1 MRMHSFWKRYCI
13 LGMVFLTG
21 CSFTG
26 SESPQDS
33 GRPAPI
39 SGAGQVGGG
48 VGVGAGPADAVS
60 TGGSADAGG
69 ERDLSAIVDAVANPP
84 PARRYKARSAKAARA
99 PLSGQLTPIGYEQ
112 LSGWNIDNLVAAWP
126 AWLRSCLALGHR
138 GEPFTSLCNAAQG
151 IGARDAGAIRAYFE
165 SNFVPHALDGA
176 GAKSANNTG
185 GNGRS
190 NHVTGYYEPLLMGS
204 KTRSS
209 RFDTPLYR
217 TPKDLVTVD
226 LNDPYPE
233 LRALRLRGR
242 LVKGTNGEGDRV
254 VPYATRGELEKSGQ
268 LRGLELVYVT
278 DPVEAFFLQVQGSG
292 RVQLDNGQM
301 MRVGYA
307 NQNGH
312 PYKSIGRWLVD
323 KGELTLAQAT
333 MQGIK
338 AWLAK
343 NPQRKDELL
352 HQNPS
357 MVFFKELPAS
367 QDVTEGPFGSL
378 GVPLTAGR
386 SVAVDN
392 RFVPTGLPVFVQT
405 RIPTGVGS
413 TFKPTSR
420 LMFAQDTGSAIQGAH
435 RADFFFGSGAVAGEL
450 AGKMKAQGS
459 MVVLLPKGY

>member
-1 MRMHSFWKRYCI
+1 
-13 LGMVFLTG
+13 MVFLTG

-39 SGAGQVGGG
+39 SGTGPVGGG
-48 VGVGAGPADAVS
+48 AGVDSAGSVGLVG
-60 TGGSADAGG
+60 GGD
-69 ERDLSAIVDAVANPP
+69 RDLSAIVDAVANPP
-84 PARRYKARSAKAARA
+84 AVRRYAARSAKVARA
-99 PLSGQLTPIGYEQ
+99 PLSGQLTPVGYGS
-112 LSGWNIDNLVAAWP
+112 LTGWNNDNLVAAWP

-138 GEPFTSLCNAAQG
+138 GEPFTSLCNAAQA
-151 IGARDAGAIRAYFE
+151 IGPRDAGAIRAYFE
-165 SNFVPHALDGA
+165 NNFVPHALG
-176 GAKSANNTG
+176 GSGNT
-185 GNGRS
+185 
-190 NHVTGYYEPLLMGS
+190 VTGYYEPLLLGS
-204 KTRSS
+204 KTRSG

-242 LVKGTNGEGDRV
+242 LVKGANGQGDRV

-268 LRGLELVYVT
+268 LRGLELVYVE

-367 QDVTEGPFGSL
+367 QDATEGPFGSL

-392 RFVPTGLPVFVQT
+392 RFVPAGLPVFVQT
-405 RIPTGVGS
+405 RIPTGVNS
-413 TFKPTSR
+413 NFKPTAR

-435 RADFFFGSGAVAGEL
+435 RADFFFGSGPVAGEL

-459 MVVLLPKGY
+459 MVVLLPRGY

>member
-1 MRMHSFWKRYCI
+1 MRIHSFWKRYCI
-13 LGMVFLTG
+13 LGVLFVTG
-21 CSFTG
+21 CSLTG
-26 SESPQDS
+26 SPEPSDQD
-33 GRPAPI
+33 RRAPI
-39 SGAGQVGGG
+39 SGAG
-48 VGVGAGPADAVS
+48 VGVRGGAAGGAAEGSDVGRVS
-60 TGGSADAGG
+60 AESGG
-69 ERDLSAIVDAVANPP
+69 ERDLSAIVDAIANPP
-84 PARRYKARSAKAARA
+84 APRRYTAKTPRAAKA
-99 PLSGQLTPIGYEQ
+99 PLSGQLTPIEYGQ
-112 LSGWNIDNLVAAWP
+112 LSGWGDDNLVAAWP
-126 AWLRSCLALGHR
+126 AWLRSCLALGVR
-138 GEPFTSLCNAAQG
+138 GEPFTSLCNAAQN

-165 SNFVPHALDGA
+165 NYFVPHTLDAA
-176 GAKSANNTG
+176 GLKSAN

-209 RFDTPLYR
+209 RFDTALYR

-242 LVKGTNGEGDRV
+242 LIKGVNGQGDRV

-268 LRGLELVYVT
+268 LRGLELVYVE

-301 MRVGYA
+301 MRVGYH

-338 AWLAK
+338 AWLAR

-357 MVFFKELPAS
+357 MVFFRELPSS
-367 QDVTEGPFGSL
+367 QDPTEGPFGSL

-435 RADFFFGSGAVAGEL
+435 RADFFFGSGPVAGEL
-450 AGKMKAQGS
+450 AGKMKANGN

>member
-39 SGAGQVGGG
+39 SGTGQVGGG
-48 VGVGAGPADAVS
+48 ADS
-60 TGGSADAGG
+60 AGG
-69 ERDLSAIVDAVANPP
+69 GRLVGGGDRDLSAIVDAVANPP
-84 PARRYKARSAKAARA
+84 AVRRYAARSAKAARA
-99 PLSGQLTPIGYEQ
+99 PLSGQLTPVGYGS
-112 LSGWNIDNLVAAWP
+112 LTGWNNDNLVAAWP

-138 GEPFTSLCNAAQG
+138 GEPFTSLCNAAQA
-151 IGARDAGAIRAYFE
+151 IGPRDAGAIRAYFE
-165 SNFVPHALDGA
+165 NNFVPHALG
-176 GAKSANNTG
+176 GSGNT
-185 GNGRS
+185 
-190 NHVTGYYEPLLMGS
+190 VTGYYEPLLLGS
-204 KTRSS
+204 KTRSG

-242 LVKGTNGEGDRV
+242 LVKGTNGQGDRV

-268 LRGLELVYVT
+268 LRGLELVYVE

-367 QDVTEGPFGSL
+367 QDATEGPFGSL

-392 RFVPTGLPVFVQT
+392 RFIPAGLPVFVQT
-405 RIPTGVGS
+405 RIPTGVNS
-413 TFKPTSR
+413 NFKPTAR

-435 RADFFFGSGAVAGEL
+435 RADFFFGSGPVAGEL

>member
-39 SGAGQVGGG
+39 SGTGTGQVGGG
-48 VGVGAGPADAVS
+48 VSAGPADAGSVGS
-60 TGGSADAGG
+60 GGAAG
-69 ERDLSAIVDAVANPP
+69 ERDLSAIVDALANPP
-84 PARRYKARSAKAARA
+84 ATRRYTARSARVARA
-99 PLSGQLTPIGYEQ
+99 PLSGQLTPMGYGS
-112 LSGWNIDNLVAAWP
+112 LTGWSNDNLVAAWP
-126 AWLRSCLALGHR
+126 AWLRSCLALGNR
-138 GEPFTSLCNAAQG
+138 GEPFTSLCNTAQA
-151 IGARDAGAIRAYFE
+151 IGPRDAAAIRAYFE
-165 SNFVPHALDGA
+165 NNFVPHALGGGD
-176 GAKSANNTG
+176 KPSPANNT
-185 GNGRS
+185 
-190 NHVTGYYEPLLMGS
+190 VTGYYEPLLLGS
-204 KTRSS
+204 KTRSG

-242 LVKGTNGEGDRV
+242 LVKGADGQGDRV
-254 VPYATRGELEKSGQ
+254 VPYATRSELEKSGQ
-268 LRGLELVYVT
+268 LRGLELIYVE

-301 MRVGYA
+301 MRVGYD

-338 AWLAK
+338 AWLSK
-343 NPQRKDELL
+343 NPRRKDELL

-367 QDVTEGPFGSL
+367 QDATEGPFGSL

-392 RFVPTGLPVFVQT
+392 RFVPAGLPVFVQT
-405 RIPTGVGS
+405 RIPTGVNNN
-413 TFKPTSR
+413 FKPTAR

>member
-39 SGAGQVGGG
+39 SGTGPVGGG
-48 VGVGAGPADAVS
+48 AGVDSAGSVGLVG
-60 TGGSADAGG
+60 GGD
-69 ERDLSAIVDAVANPP
+69 RDVSAIVDAVANPP
-84 PARRYKARSAKAARA
+84 AVRRYAARSAKAARA
-99 PLSGQLTPIGYEQ
+99 PLSGQLTPVGYGS
-112 LSGWNIDNLVAAWP
+112 LTGWNNDNLVAAWP

-138 GEPFTSLCNAAQG
+138 GEPFTSLCNAAQAVG
-151 IGARDAGAIRAYFE
+151 PRDAGAIRAYFE
-165 SNFVPHALDGA
+165 NNFVPHALG
-176 GAKSANNTG
+176 GSGNT
-185 GNGRS
+185 
-190 NHVTGYYEPLLMGS
+190 VTGYYEPLLLGS
-204 KTRSS
+204 KTRSD

-242 LVKGTNGEGDRV
+242 LVKGTNGQGDRV

-268 LRGLELVYVT
+268 LRGLELVYVE

-367 QDVTEGPFGSL
+367 QDATEGPFGSL

-392 RFVPTGLPVFVQT
+392 RFVPAGLPVFVQT
-405 RIPTGVGS
+405 RIPTGVNS
-413 TFKPTSR
+413 NFKPTAR

-435 RADFFFGSGAVAGEL
+435 RADFFFGSGPVAGEL

>member
-1 MRMHSFWKRYCI
+1 M
-13 LGMVFLTG
+13 
-21 CSFTG
+21 
-26 SESPQDS
+26 
-33 GRPAPI
+33 
-39 SGAGQVGGG
+39 
-48 VGVGAGPADAVS
+48 
-60 TGGSADAGG
+60 
-69 ERDLSAIVDAVANPP
+69 ANPP
-84 PARRYKARSAKAARA
+84 AARRYTARSAKATRA
-99 PLSGQLTPIGYEQ
+99 PLSGQLTPVGYGA
-112 LSGWNIDNLVAAWP
+112 LTGWNNDNLVAAWP

-138 GEPFTSLCNAAQG
+138 GEPFTSLCNAAQA
-151 IGARDAGAIRAYFE
+151 IGPRDAGAIRAYFE
-165 SNFVPHALDGA
+165 NNFVPHALGGGD
-176 GAKSANNTG
+176 KPSPSSNT
-185 GNGRS
+185 
-190 NHVTGYYEPLLMGS
+190 VTGYYEPLLLGS

-242 LVKGTNGEGDRV
+242 LVKGANGQGDRV

-268 LRGLELVYVT
+268 LRGLELVYVE

-367 QDVTEGPFGSL
+367 QDATEGPFGSL

-392 RFVPTGLPVFVQT
+392 RFIPAGLPVFVQT
-405 RIPTGVGS
+405 RIPTGVNS
-413 TFKPTSR
+413 NFKPTSR

-435 RADFFFGSGAVAGEL
+435 RADFFFGSGPVAGEL

>member
-39 SGAGQVGGG
+39 SGTGMSQGG
-48 VGVGAGPADAVS
+48 VAGGAEDGRDS
-60 TGGSADAGG
+60 GESGG
-69 ERDLSAIVDAVANPP
+69 ERDLSSIIDAVANPP
-84 PARRYKARSAKAARA
+84 APRRYTAKTPRATRA
-99 PLSGQLTPIGYEQ
+99 PLSGQLTPIGYSA
-112 LSGWNIDNLVAAWP
+112 LNGWNNDNLVAAWP

-138 GEPFTSLCNAAQG
+138 GEPFTGLCNAAQN

-165 SNFVPHALDGA
+165 SNFVPHALDGS

-242 LVKGTNGEGDRV
+242 LMKGTNGEGDRV

-268 LRGLELVYVT
+268 LRGLELVYVS

-312 PYKSIGRWLVD
+312 PYKSIGRWLVE

-338 AWLAK
+338 AWLAR

-367 QDVTEGPFGSL
+367 QDPTEGPFGSL

-420 LMFAQDTGSAIQGAH
+420 LMFAQDTGSAIQGPH

-450 AGKMKAQGS
+450 AGKMKASGS

>member
-1 MRMHSFWKRYCI
+1 
-13 LGMVFLTG
+13 MVFLTG

-39 SGAGQVGGG
+39 SGTGPVGGG
-48 VGVGAGPADAVS
+48 AGADS
-60 TGGSADAGG
+60 AGG
-69 ERDLSAIVDAVANPP
+69 GRLVGGGDRDLSAIVDAVANPP
-84 PARRYKARSAKAARA
+84 AVRRYAARSAKAARA
-99 PLSGQLTPIGYEQ
+99 PLSGQLTPVGYGS
-112 LSGWNIDNLVAAWP
+112 LTGWNNDNLVAAWP

-138 GEPFTSLCNAAQG
+138 GEPFTSLCNAAQA
-151 IGARDAGAIRAYFE
+151 IGPRDAGAIRAYFE
-165 SNFVPHALDGA
+165 NNFVPHALG
-176 GAKSANNTG
+176 GSGNT
-185 GNGRS
+185 
-190 NHVTGYYEPLLMGS
+190 VTGYYEPLLLGS
-204 KTRSS
+204 KTRSG

-242 LVKGTNGEGDRV
+242 LVKGANGQGDRV

-268 LRGLELVYVT
+268 LLGLELVYVE

-367 QDVTEGPFGSL
+367 QDATEGPFGSL

-392 RFVPTGLPVFVQT
+392 RFIPAGLPVFVQT
-405 RIPTGVGS
+405 RIPTGVNS
-413 TFKPTSR
+413 NFKPTSR

-435 RADFFFGSGAVAGEL
+435 RADFFFGSGPVAGEL